1 MKKTETAPQNKRKST
16 GGAFAVGAKKTG
28 KFLSGILGFEKLTK
42 YENDYLHDANIRSCS
57 YMGFIVVL
65 LELWMLIRQSYSKIL
80 PKIQSGNDPFQMIVK
95 YTSKYWLFLLIGLG
109 LMLFCLFYQ
118 RGKRLTKGK
127 FITLIVIGAA
137 CMLYTAVLK
146 LESFTKTSDSVTPV
160 MAGIMNAMLIS
171 IYVFL
176 FVIGA
181 AITTYACFN
190 YLKNKRIVVLEHVA
204 VTSFTLVCL
213 AFGVFVSYSDF
224 WGGKE
229 IICFLTMVIYVGCL
243 LIYRPYVTLLILGSS
258 FYGFYR
264 ILLTYQEGLTFADQE
279 VRISGVVHRIISGDA
294 VNYVTFFISL
304 TTICFAIYH
313 GRLVE
318 ARKSK
323 ALEKS
328 ATEDQLTGLYNYN
341 HFSELAI
348 EKIRNFTGDLS
359 ENVLLFID
367 VHNFKAFNDQR
378 GFEAGD
384 RFLVA
389 IAGYISEVF
398 DGSLCGRQADD
409 HFVVLTKT
417 EGLKERLD
425 KLNEKVSDYDD
436 EILLGINC
444 GGYHLNANTED
455 PRVCIDRARYAA
467 HLIKNRFQTVY
478 IEYDKTM
485 SEAYRKRLYVINNI
499 DNAVENGWIVP
510 FYQPVVWSDTE
521 QVCGCEVLARW
532 MDPVYGQ
539 LFPNEFVPVLEEYRL
554 IHKLDRA
561 IFEFA
566 CRDLRDAL
574 NSGKPVIP
582 VSLNFSRLDFELMDA
597 VSELDGLVKKY
608 GLSKDLIHVEVTES
622 ALTDNFSKL
631 NEAINRIKELGYSL
645 WLDDFGSGYSSLN
658 VLKDYQFDVIKI
670 DMRFLSNLE
679 NNEKAKTLIDCII
692 QMATRINMLTLTE
705 GVETKVQADFLN
717 KVGCNRLQGY
727 LFGKPIPR
735 KDLYDRIDKGELVV
749 SEKRL

>member
-1 MKKTETAPQNKRKST
+1 MKK
-16 GGAFAVGAKKTG
+16 VW
-28 KFLSGILGFEKLTK
+28 KFLAGVFGFERLTK
-42 YENDYLHDANIRSCS
+42 YETDYLHDANVRSCS
-57 YMGFIVVL
+57 YMGFIVVS
-65 LELWMLIRQSYSKIL
+65 LEIWMLIRQSYSKIL
-80 PKIQSGNDPFQMIVK
+80 PKYQKGGDLFELTVK

-109 LMLFCLFYQ
+109 LMLFCLFYH
-118 RGKRLTKGK
+118 RDKRLTKGK
-127 FITLIVIGAA
+127 FVTLLVVGSA

-146 LESFTKTSDSVTPV
+146 LESFTKTSDTVTPV
-160 MAGIMNAMLIS
+160 MAGIMNAMLVT

-181 AITTYACFN
+181 AIVTYACLN
-190 YLKNKRIVVLEHVA
+190 YFRGKRVVILEHVA
-204 VTSFTLVCL
+204 VTGFTLVCL

-243 LIYRPYVTLLILGSS
+243 LIYRPYITLLILGSS
-258 FYGFYR
+258 FFGFYR
-264 ILLTYQEGLTFADQE
+264 ILLTYNAGASFKAQE
-279 VRISGVVHRIISGDA
+279 VEISGVMHKIISGDA

-328 ATEDQLTGLYNYN
+328 AKEDQLTGLYNYGY
-341 HFSELAI
+341 FSELAQNA
-348 EKIRNFTGDLS
+348 IRNITGDPS
-359 ENVLLFID
+359 RHVLLFID

-384 RFLVA
+384 RFLISIGRH
-389 IAGYISEVF
+389 IADVF
-398 DGSLCGRQADD
+398 SGSLYGRQADD
-409 HFVVLTKT
+409 HFVVLTGI
-417 EGLKERLD
+417 EGLTERLD
-425 KLNEKVSDYDD
+425 RLNALVSDYDD
-436 EILLGINC
+436 EILLGVNC
-444 GGYHLNANTED
+444 GGYHLNANDED

-478 IEYDKTM
+478 IEYDQTM

-499 DNAVENGWIVP
+499 DNAVEQGWIVP

-532 MDPVYGQ
+532 MDPTYGQ

-561 IFEFA
+561 IFEAA
-566 CRDLRDAL
+566 CRDLRAAL
-574 NSGKPVIP
+574 DTGKPVVP

-597 VSELDGLVKKY
+597 VGELDGLVKKY
-608 GLSKDLIHVEVTES
+608 GLEKDLIHVEVTES
-622 ALTDNFSKL
+622 ALTDNYAKL

-692 QMATRINMLTLTE
+692 KMANRINMLTLTE
-705 GVETKVQADFLN
+705 GVETKVQAEFLN
-717 KVGCNRLQGY
+717 NVGCNRLQGY
-727 LFGKPIPR
+727 LFGKPIP
-735 KDLYDRIDKGELVV
+735 KEALYDRIDKGELVV

>member
-1 MKKTETAPQNKRKST
+1 MKKA
-16 GGAFAVGAKKTG
+16 AL
-28 KFLSGILGFEKLTK
+28 FLKNIFGFERLSK
-42 YENDYLHDANIRSCS
+42 YENDYLHDANLRSCS

-65 LELWMLIRQSYSKIL
+65 LELWMLIRQTYSKIL
-80 PKIQSGNDPFQMIVK
+80 PKVQKGSKLSDVFVK

-109 LMLFCLFYQ
+109 LMLFCLFYRREGKLS
-118 RGKRLTKGK
+118 RGKFVSLLAVG
-127 FITLIVIGAA
+127 GA
-137 CMLYTAVLK
+137 CMLYTLM
-146 LESFTKTSDSVTPV
+146 LTQETFTKTSDTVTPV
-160 MAGIMNAMLIS
+160 MAGIMNAMLVS

-181 AITTYACFN
+181 AIVAYALFN
-190 YLKNKRIVVLEHVA
+190 YLKGKRIVILEHVA
-204 VTSFTLVCL
+204 ITAFNLVCL

-243 LIYRPYVTLLILGSS
+243 LIYRPYITALILGAS
-258 FYGFYR
+258 FFGFYR
-264 ILLTYQEGLTFADQE
+264 VLLTFNGGMTFEAQHIE
-279 VRISGVVHRIISGDA
+279 ISGVMHKIISGDA
-294 VNYVTFFISL
+294 VNYLTFFISL

-313 GRLVE
+313 GRLKE

-323 ALEKS
+323 ELEKS
-328 ATEDQLTGLYNYN
+328 AKEDRLTGLWNYNY
-341 HFSELAI
+341 FSELASKAI
-348 EKIRNFTGDLS
+348 GELKSDVS

-389 IAGYISEVF
+389 IGGYVSDVF
-398 DGSLCGRQADD
+398 SDSLYGRQADD
-409 HFVVLTKT
+409 HFVVMTKRA
-417 EGLKERLD
+417 GLEERLGV
-425 KLNEKVSDYDD
+425 LNERVSAYDD

-444 GGYHLNANTED
+444 GGYRLNASGED
-455 PRVCIDRARYAA
+455 PRNCIDRARYAA

-478 IEYDKTM
+478 IEYDEKM

-499 DNAVENGWIVP
+499 DNAVANGWIVP
-510 FYQPVVWSDTE
+510 FYQPVVWSDTRE
-521 QVCGCEVLARW
+521 LCGCEVLARW
-532 MDPVYGQ
+532 MDPTYGQ
-539 LFPNEFVPVLEEYRL
+539 LFPNEFIPVLEEYRL

-566 CRDLRDAL
+566 CRDLRASLDA
-574 NSGKPVIP
+574 GKPVVP

-597 VSELDGLVKKY
+597 VGELDGLVKKY
-608 GLSKDLIHVEVTES
+608 ALSKDLIHVEVTES
-622 ALTDNFSKL
+622 ALTDNMTKL
-631 NEAINRIKELGYSL
+631 TEAINRIKELGYAL

-658 VLKDYQFDVIKI
+658 VLKDYQFDVIKL

-679 NNEKAKTLIDCII
+679 NSEKAQILIDCIVK
-692 QMATRINMLTLTE
+692 MANRIHMLTLTE

-717 KVGCNRLQGY
+717 RVGCDRLQGY
-727 LFGKPIPR
+727 LFGKPIP
-735 KDLYDRIDKGELVV
+735 KEALYERIEKGELTV
-749 SEKRL
+749 SAKQL

>member
-1 MKKTETAPQNKRKST
+1 MKKA
-16 GGAFAVGAKKTG
+16 AL
-28 KFLSGILGFEKLTK
+28 FLKNVFGFERLSK
-42 YENDYLHDANIRSCS
+42 YENDYLHDANLRSCS

-65 LELWMLIRQSYSKIL
+65 LELWMLIRQTYSKIV
-80 PKIQSGNDPFQMIVK
+80 PKVQKGSKLSDVFVK

-109 LMLFCLFYQ
+109 LMLFCLFYRREGKLS
-118 RGKRLTKGK
+118 RGKFVSLLAVG
-127 FITLIVIGAA
+127 GA
-137 CMLYTAVLK
+137 CMLYTLM
-146 LESFTKTSDSVTPV
+146 LTQETFTKTSDTVTPV
-160 MAGIMNAMLIS
+160 MAGIMNAMLIT

-181 AITTYACFN
+181 AIVTYALFN
-190 YLKNKRIVVLEHVA
+190 YLGGTRIVILEHVA
-204 VTSFTLVCL
+204 ITAFNLVCL

-243 LIYRPYVTLLILGSS
+243 LIYRPYITVLILGVS
-258 FYGFYR
+258 FFGFYR
-264 ILLTYQEGLTFADQE
+264 VLLTFNGGMTFEAQHIE
-279 VRISGVVHRIISGDA
+279 ISGVMHKIISGDA
-294 VNYVTFFISL
+294 VNYLTFFISL

-313 GRLVE
+313 GRLKE

-323 ALEKS
+323 ELEKS
-328 ATEDQLTGLYNYN
+328 AKEDRLTGLWNYNY
-341 HFSELAI
+341 FSELASKAI
-348 EKIRNFTGDLS
+348 GELKGDVS

-389 IAGYISEVF
+389 IGGYISDVF
-398 DGSLCGRQADD
+398 SDSLYGRQADD
-409 HFVVLTKT
+409 HFVVMTKRA
-417 EGLKERLD
+417 GLEERLGV
-425 KLNEKVSDYDD
+425 LNERVSAYDD

-444 GGYHLNANTED
+444 GGYRLNASGED
-455 PRVCIDRARYAA
+455 PRNCIDRARYAA

-478 IEYDKTM
+478 IEYDEKM

-499 DNAVENGWIVP
+499 DNAVANGWIVP
-510 FYQPVVWSDTE
+510 FYQPVVWSDTRE
-521 QVCGCEVLARW
+521 LCGCEVLARW
-532 MDPVYGQ
+532 MDPTYGQ
-539 LFPNEFVPVLEEYRL
+539 LFPNEFIPVLEEYRL

-566 CRDLRDAL
+566 CRDLRASLDAGL
-574 NSGKPVIP
+574 PVVP

-597 VSELDGLVKKY
+597 VGELDGLVKKY

-622 ALTDNFSKL
+622 ALTDNMTKL
-631 NEAINRIKELGYSL
+631 NEAINRIKELGYAL

-658 VLKDYQFDVIKI
+658 VLKDYQFDVIKL

-679 NNEKAKTLIDCII
+679 NSEKAQVLIDCIVK
-692 QMATRINMLTLTE
+692 MANRIHMLTLTE

-717 KVGCNRLQGY
+717 RVGCDRLQGY
-727 LFGKPIPR
+727 LFGKPIP
-735 KDLYDRIDKGELVV
+735 KEALYERIEKGELTV
-749 SEKRL
+749 SAKQL